1 MADDKISTNVND
13 NTLNINITSNN
24 QVENNT
30 KPVMS
35 INQAL
40 KNTKS
45 VKEIQDAKKVDPTD
59 LNKKKVTTK
68 PEDKQNTQTNIKE
81 IEVLQ
86 EISQTLT
93 SLKDATI
100 NFKTEVATS
109 FKDISSDKK
118 DDKNN
123 KELFSSYLSEG
134 FIESFQNRIIQRNL
148 SDIIEDALKDS
159 LTGANVNDEFLTKLK
174 TSLNEI
180 INESSYFINKD
191 NKTSDSEKLIEQNVQ
206 SLKLVNDYLKETQ
219 NNVNNKTDDTEN
231 ADKFEAALNANAD
244 RSAEALSV
252 ATKDEIVNQLNN
264 DLKQQYADTKQ
275 HQETLKDV
283 LEKIDNDINSSTEVK
298 NENKVE
304 KETDEINKSIDENL
318 KPDYALN
325 ENESENV
332 DENDKNLNDVVL
344 NELSEKFV
352 VDQDELDG
360 FEELLNEKFE
370 EFNKNVNITLK
381 NEEEKSTLLKTVVNR
396 LSNPP
401 KQENIKK
408 EQLKLI
414 DNRQQS
420 NDVNKISNVE
430 KSSSIAASSLTKVG
444 TLNEQNKPQ
453 VNEKSTIQTTK
464 TSKDESNVE
473 KNKKIEIISKRQ
485 EPENAKPDLDKK
497 PIKFVQQN
505 IPEKQNIAEKVQAKA
520 TPMMVNK
527 RQNTIANRER
537 ESSLER
543 LVEVLKNT
551 NMNNAKE
558 TIKVGG
564 DKKSG
569 ASIIS
574 LLSGI
579 QNIVGSFLEI
589 YKQTA
594 EEQRAAAL
602 YKQKFGSEKSSKF
615 NINLKQQ
622 KERPIQKSSGIPKR
636 KEGQS
641 VWGWLIGS
649 ALVGL
654 WAVTKFLGKGILNAL
669 WKVTMSVVKA
679 VGKALWWLTKALVKG
694 LGKLLKWV
702 GGALWK
708 GLSFLGKGIGKA
720 FKWIGGI
727 VKNVLPKLVNVFKGV
742 FNKILKPIGNF
753 IGKFGGKIFGFFKG
767 AFTKILGP
775 IANLI
780 SNLLGKLFG
789 GIGGKLGKLG
799 RGVGNLFKRGG
810 TKLAGKTV
818 SKVATKGVGKVATKG
833 AAKIAGNV
841 AAKVAAKGAA
851 KIAGKAALRVGAG
864 ALKAIPGIGAIAT
877 VGMAAF
883 DAIDGWKNAASIT
896 GKAEKDL
903 TTADKAK
910 AASASALSG
919 LTFGLVSSQT
929 MYKGINAVTNFG
941 TKMFKGIGSGVGK
954 LFKAASGGK
963 GIGGFVKNSIKY
975 SPIGLA
981 ATGAKQLFGWITGD
995 DNKKKAAEARR
1006 NRIEEMNKN
1015 IQFSKNVGAGMAR
1028 FTPIVSLLRE
1038 IVSIMKGDVGKD
1050 NLGPIA
1056 KTFEIDKSNTTPDRR
1071 NAKVNLQ
1078 NTQSKITNIQT
1089 SDNKLQVT
1097 SAKTSNDKS
1106 LNKISNS
1113 FNDMRDS
1120 KNRIANEQKEMNSAE
1135 NTLRKNKEFL
1145 MLLRPVITAAVA
1157 DAFAFAPWNTGK
1169 SVFNK
1174 SKSIFVRDDTDE
1186 SIEMGK

>member
-244 RSAEALSV
+244 RNAEALSV

-275 HQETLKDV
+275 QQENLKDV

-304 KETDEINKSIDENL
+304 KETEEIDKGIDENL
-318 KPDYALN
+318 KPDYALS

-430 KSSSIAASSLTKVG
+430 KSSSIAAFSLTKVG

-464 TSKDESNVE
+464 TS
-473 KNKKIEIISKRQ
+473 
-485 EPENAKPDLDKK
+485 
-497 PIKFVQQN
+497 
-505 IPEKQNIAEKVQAKA
+505 IAEKVQAKA

-543 LVEVLKNT
+543 LVEVIKNT

-594 EEQRAAAL
+594 EEQRTAAL
-602 YKQKFGSEKSSKF
+602 YQQKFGSEKSGKF

-622 KERPIQKSSGIPKR
+622 KERPIPKSSGIPKM

-789 GIGGKLGKLG
+789 GIGGKLGRLG
-799 RGVGNLFKRGG
+799 RGVGNLFRRGG
-810 TKLAGKTV
+810 TKLAGNVAAKTI
-818 SKVATKGVGKVATKG
+818 TKGAGTVAAKG

-841 AAKVAAKGAA
+841 AAKAAAKGAA

-941 TKMFKGIGSGVGK
+941 NKMIKGIGSGVGK

-963 GIGGFVKNSIKY
+963 GIGGLIKNSIKY

-981 ATGAKQLFGWITGD
+981 ATGAKQLFGWMTGD
-995 DNKKKAAEARR
+995 NAKKKAAEAKRK
-1006 NRIEEMNKN
+1006 RIEEMNKN
-1015 IQFSKNVGAGMAR
+1015 IQFSKNVGAVMVR

-1038 IVSIMKGDVGKD
+1038 IVSIMKGGDVGKD

-1120 KNRIANEQKEMNSAE
+1120 KNKIANEQKEMNSAE

-1157 DAFAFAPWNTGK
+1157 DAFAFAPWNNGK
-1169 SVFNK
+1169 SIFNK
-1174 SKSIFVRDDTDE
+1174 SKSIFVQDDTDE
-1186 SIEMGK
+1186 STEMGK

>member
-219 NNVNNKTDDTEN
+219 NNVNNKTDDTKN

-244 RSAEALSV
+244 RNAEALSV

-275 HQETLKDV
+275 QQENLKDV

-304 KETDEINKSIDENL
+304 KETEEIDKGIDENL
-318 KPDYALN
+318 KPDYALS
-325 ENESENV
+325 ENELENV

-352 VDQDELDG
+352 VDQNELDG

-370 EFNKNVNITLK
+370 EFNKNVNIILK
-381 NEEEKSTLLKTVVNR
+381 NEDEKSTLLKTAVNR

-430 KSSSIAASSLTKVG
+430 KSSSIAAFSLTKVG

-453 VNEKSTIQTTK
+453 VNEKSTIQATK
-464 TSKDESNVE
+464 TS
-473 KNKKIEIISKRQ
+473 
-485 EPENAKPDLDKK
+485 
-497 PIKFVQQN
+497 
-505 IPEKQNIAEKVQAKA
+505 IAEKVQAKT

-622 KERPIQKSSGIPKR
+622 KERPIQKSSGIPKM

-679 VGKALWWLTKALVKG
+679 VGKALWWLTKVLVKG

-789 GIGGKLGKLG
+789 GIGGKLGRLG
-799 RGVGNLFKRGG
+799 RGVGNLFRRGG
-810 TKLAGKTV
+810 TKLAGNVAAKTI
-818 SKVATKGVGKVATKG
+818 TKGAGTVAAKG

-841 AAKVAAKGAA
+841 AAKAAAKGAA

-910 AASASALSG
+910 AAGASALSG

-941 TKMFKGIGSGVGK
+941 NKMIKGIGSGVGK

-963 GIGGFVKNSIKY
+963 GIGGLIKNSIKY

-981 ATGAKQLFGWITGD
+981 AAGAKQLFGWMTGD
-995 DNKKKAAEARR
+995 NAKKKAAEAKRK
-1006 NRIEEMNKN
+1006 RIEEMNKN
-1015 IQFSKNVGAGMAR
+1015 IQFSKNVGAGMVR

-1038 IVSIMKGDVGKD
+1038 IVSIMKGGDVGKD

-1120 KNRIANEQKEMNSAE
+1120 KNKIANEQKEMNSAE

-1157 DAFAFAPWNTGK
+1157 DAFAFAPWNNGK
-1169 SVFNK
+1169 SIFNK
-1174 SKSIFVRDDTDE
+1174 SKSIFVQDDTDE
-1186 SIEMGK
+1186 STEMGK

>member
-244 RSAEALSV
+244 RNAEALSV

-275 HQETLKDV
+275 QQENLKDV

-304 KETDEINKSIDENL
+304 KETEEIDKGIDENL

-430 KSSSIAASSLTKVG
+430 KSSSIAAFSLTKVG

-464 TSKDESNVE
+464 TS
-473 KNKKIEIISKRQ
+473 
-485 EPENAKPDLDKK
+485 
-497 PIKFVQQN
+497 
-505 IPEKQNIAEKVQAKA
+505 IAEKVQAKT

-543 LVEVLKNT
+543 LVEVIKNT

-594 EEQRAAAL
+594 EEQRTTAL
-602 YKQKFGSEKSSKF
+602 YQQKFGSEKSSKF

-622 KERPIQKSSGIPKR
+622 KERPIPKSSGIPKM

-789 GIGGKLGKLG
+789 GIGGKLGRLG
-799 RGVGNLFKRGG
+799 RGVGNLFRRGG
-810 TKLAGKTV
+810 TKLAGNVAAKTI
-818 SKVATKGVGKVATKG
+818 TKGAGKAAAKG

-841 AAKVAAKGAA
+841 AAKAAAKGAA

-941 TKMFKGIGSGVGK
+941 NKMIKGIGSGVGK
-954 LFKAASGGK
+954 LFKVASGGK
-963 GIGGFVKNSIKY
+963 GIGGLVKNSIKY

-981 ATGAKQLFGWITGD
+981 ATGAKQLFGWMTGD
-995 DNKKKAAEARR
+995 NAKKKAAEAKRKK
-1006 NRIEEMNKN
+1006 IEEMNKN
-1015 IQFSKNVGAGMAR
+1015 IQFSKNVGAGMVR

-1038 IVSIMKGDVGKD
+1038 IVSIMKGENIGND

-1056 KTFEIDKSNTTPDRR
+1056 KSFEIDKSNTTPDRR

-1157 DAFAFAPWNTGK
+1157 DAFAFAPWNNGK
-1169 SVFNK
+1169 SIFNK
-1174 SKSIFVRDDTDE
+1174 SKSIFVQDDTDE
-1186 SIEMGK
+1186 STEMGK

>member
-68 PEDKQNTQTNIKE
+68 PEEKQNTQTNIKE

-109 FKDISSDKK
+109 FKDISPDKK

-174 TSLNEI
+174 ASLNEI

-244 RSAEALSV
+244 RNAEALSV

-275 HQETLKDV
+275 QQETLKDV

-304 KETDEINKSIDENL
+304 KETEEIDKGIDENL
-318 KPDYALN
+318 KPDYALS

-505 IPEKQNIAEKVQAKA
+505 IPEKQNITEKVQVKA

-669 WKVTMSVVKA
+669 WKVTMSVIKA
-679 VGKALWWLTKALVKG
+679 VGKALWWLTKVLVKD

-702 GGALWK
+702 GGVLWK

-742 FNKILKPIGNF
+742 FNKILNPIGNF

-799 RGVGNLFKRGG
+799 NGVSDLFESSSR
-810 TKLAGKTV
+810 KLTRKAVIKGAGKT
-818 SKVATKGVGKVATKG
+818 AARGG
-833 AAKIAGNV
+833 AKIAGNV
-841 AAKVAAKGAA
+841 ATKAVTKGAT
-851 KIAGKAALRVGAG
+851 KIAGKTALRIGAG
-864 ALKAIPGIGAIAT
+864 ALKAIPGINAIAT

-883 DAIDGWKNAASIT
+883 DAVDGWKNAASIT

-903 TTADKAK
+903 TIADKAK
-910 AASASALSG
+910 AAGASALSG

-929 MYKGINAVTNFG
+929 MYKGINAVINFRN
-941 TKMFKGIGSGVGK
+941 KMFKGIGSGIGK
-954 LFKAASGGK
+954 LFKVASGGK
-963 GIGGFVKNSIKY
+963 GIGGLIKNSIKY

-981 ATGAKQLFGWITGD
+981 AAGAKQLFGWMTGD
-995 DNKKKAAEARR
+995 NAKKKVAETKRKK
-1006 NRIEEMNKN
+1006 IEEMNKN
-1015 IQFSKNVGAGMAR
+1015 IQFSKNVGAGMVR

-1038 IVSIMKGDVGKD
+1038 IVSIMKGDIGND

-1157 DAFAFAPWNTGK
+1157 DAFAFAPWNNGK
-1169 SVFNK
+1169 SIFNK
-1174 SKSIFVRDDTDE
+1174 SKSIFVQDDTDE
-1186 SIEMGK
+1186 STEMGK

>member
-1 MADDKISTNVND
+1 MADDKISTNVTD

-24 QVENNT
+24 QVENNI

-68 PEDKQNTQTNIKE
+68 SEDKQNTQTNIKE

-109 FKDISSDKK
+109 FKDISQDKK

-244 RSAEALSV
+244 RNAEALSV

-275 HQETLKDV
+275 QQENLKDV

-304 KETDEINKSIDENL
+304 KETEEIDKGIDENL
-318 KPDYALN
+318 KPDYALS

-430 KSSSIAASSLTKVG
+430 KSSSIAAFSLTKVG

-464 TSKDESNVE
+464 TS
-473 KNKKIEIISKRQ
+473 
-485 EPENAKPDLDKK
+485 
-497 PIKFVQQN
+497 
-505 IPEKQNIAEKVQAKA
+505 IAEKVQAKT

-543 LVEVLKNT
+543 LVEVIKNT

-594 EEQRAAAL
+594 EEQRTAAL
-602 YKQKFGSEKSSKF
+602 YQQKFGSEKSSKF

-622 KERPIQKSSGIPKR
+622 KERPIPKSSGIPKM

-708 GLSFLGKGIGKA
+708 GLNFLGKGIGKA

-789 GIGGKLGKLG
+789 GVGGKLGKLG
-799 RGVGNLFKRGG
+799 NGVSDLFESSSR
-810 TKLAGKTV
+810 KLTRKAAIKGAGKT
-818 SKVATKGVGKVATKG
+818 AARGG
-833 AAKIAGNV
+833 AKIAGNV
-841 AAKVAAKGAA
+841 ATKAVTQGAT
-851 KIAGKAALRVGAG
+851 KIAGKTALRIGAG
-864 ALKAIPGIGAIAT
+864 ALKAIPGINAIAT

-883 DAIDGWKNAASIT
+883 DAVDGWKNAASIT

-903 TTADKAK
+903 TIADKAK
-910 AASASALSG
+910 AAGASALSG

-941 TKMFKGIGSGVGK
+941 NKMIKGIGSGVGK

-963 GIGGFVKNSIKY
+963 GIGGLIKNSIKY

-981 ATGAKQLFGWITGD
+981 ATGAKQLFGWMTGD
-995 DNKKKAAEARR
+995 NAKKKAAEAKRKK
-1006 NRIEEMNKN
+1006 IEEMNKN
-1015 IQFSKNVGAGMAR
+1015 IQFSKNVGAGMVR

-1038 IVSIMKGDVGKD
+1038 IVSIMKGGDVGKD

-1056 KTFEIDKSNTTPDRR
+1056 KSFEIDKSNTTPGRR

-1157 DAFAFAPWNTGK
+1157 DAFAFAPWNNGK
-1169 SVFNK
+1169 SIFNK
-1174 SKSIFVRDDTDE
+1174 SKSIFVQDDTDE
-1186 SIEMGK
+1186 STEMGK

>member
-40 KNTKS
+40 KNTKN

-109 FKDISSDKK
+109 FKDISQDKK

-244 RSAEALSV
+244 RNAEALSV

-275 HQETLKDV
+275 QQENLKDV

-304 KETDEINKSIDENL
+304 KETEKIDKGIDENL
-318 KPDYALN
+318 KPDYALS

-430 KSSSIAASSLTKVG
+430 KSSSIAAFSLTKVG

-464 TSKDESNVE
+464 TS
-473 KNKKIEIISKRQ
+473 
-485 EPENAKPDLDKK
+485 
-497 PIKFVQQN
+497 
-505 IPEKQNIAEKVQAKA
+505 IAEKVQAKT

-594 EEQRAAAL
+594 EEQRTAAL
-602 YKQKFGSEKSSKF
+602 YQQKFGSEKSSKF

-622 KERPIQKSSGIPKR
+622 KERPIPKSTGIPKM

-654 WAVTKFLGKGILNAL
+654 WAVTKFLGKGILKAL

-679 VGKALWWLTKALVKG
+679 VGKALWWLTKVLVKG

-727 VKNVLPKLVNVFKGV
+727 VKNILPKLVNVFKGV

-789 GIGGKLGKLG
+789 GIGGKLGRLG
-799 RGVGNLFKRGG
+799 RGVGNLFRRGG
-810 TKLAGKTV
+810 TKLAGNVAAKTI
-818 SKVATKGVGKVATKG
+818 TKGAGKAAAKG

-841 AAKVAAKGAA
+841 AAKAAAKGAA

-941 TKMFKGIGSGVGK
+941 NKMIKGIGSGVGK

-963 GIGGFVKNSIKY
+963 GIGGLIKNSIKY

-981 ATGAKQLFGWITGD
+981 ATGAKQLFGWMTGD
-995 DNKKKAAEARR
+995 NAKKKAAEAKRK
-1006 NRIEEMNKN
+1006 RIEEMNKN
-1015 IQFSKNVGAGMAR
+1015 IQFSKNVGAGMVR

-1038 IVSIMKGDVGKD
+1038 IVSIMKGGDVGKD

-1120 KNRIANEQKEMNSAE
+1120 KNKIANEQKEMNSAE

-1157 DAFAFAPWNTGK
+1157 DAFAFAPWNNGK
-1169 SVFNK
+1169 SIFNK
-1174 SKSIFVRDDTDE
+1174 SKSIFVQDDTDE
-1186 SIEMGK
+1186 STEMGK

>member
-109 FKDISSDKK
+109 FKDISQDKK

-244 RSAEALSV
+244 RNAEALSV

-275 HQETLKDV
+275 QQENLKDV

-298 NENKVE
+298 NENKIE
-304 KETDEINKSIDENL
+304 KETEEIDKGIDENL
-318 KPDYALN
+318 KPDYALS

-381 NEEEKSTLLKTVVNR
+381 NEEEKSTLLKTAVNR

-430 KSSSIAASSLTKVG
+430 KSSSIAAFSLTKVG

-473 KNKKIEIISKRQ
+473 KNKKIEIM
-485 EPENAKPDLDKK
+485 L
-497 PIKFVQQN
+497 F
-505 IPEKQNIAEKVQAKA
+505 
-520 TPMMVNK
+520 
-527 RQNTIANRER
+527 
-537 ESSLER
+537 
-543 LVEVLKNT
+543 
-551 NMNNAKE
+551 
-558 TIKVGG
+558 
-564 DKKSG
+564 
-569 ASIIS
+569 
-574 LLSGI
+574 
-579 QNIVGSFLEI
+579 F
-589 YKQTA
+589 
-594 EEQRAAAL
+594 
-602 YKQKFGSEKSSKF
+602 
-615 NINLKQQ
+615 INYH
-622 KERPIQKSSGIPKR
+622 S
-636 KEGQS
+636 
-641 VWGWLIGS
+641 
-649 ALVGL
+649 
-654 WAVTKFLGKGILNAL
+654 
-669 WKVTMSVVKA
+669 
-679 VGKALWWLTKALVKG
+679 
-694 LGKLLKWV
+694 
-702 GGALWK
+702 
-708 GLSFLGKGIGKA
+708 
-720 FKWIGGI
+720 
-727 VKNVLPKLVNVFKGV
+727 
-742 FNKILKPIGNF
+742 
-753 IGKFGGKIFGFFKG
+753 
-767 AFTKILGP
+767 
-775 IANLI
+775 
-780 SNLLGKLFG
+780 
-789 GIGGKLGKLG
+789 
-799 RGVGNLFKRGG
+799 
-810 TKLAGKTV
+810 
-818 SKVATKGVGKVATKG
+818 
-833 AAKIAGNV
+833 
-841 AAKVAAKGAA
+841 
-851 KIAGKAALRVGAG
+851 
-864 ALKAIPGIGAIAT
+864 
-877 VGMAAF
+877 
-883 DAIDGWKNAASIT
+883 
-896 GKAEKDL
+896 
-903 TTADKAK
+903 
-910 AASASALSG
+910 
-919 LTFGLVSSQT
+919 
-929 MYKGINAVTNFG
+929 Y
-941 TKMFKGIGSGVGK
+941 
-954 LFKAASGGK
+954 
-963 GIGGFVKNSIKY
+963 
-975 SPIGLA
+975 
-981 ATGAKQLFGWITGD
+981 
-995 DNKKKAAEARR
+995 
-1006 NRIEEMNKN
+1006 
-1015 IQFSKNVGAGMAR
+1015 
-1028 FTPIVSLLRE
+1028 
-1038 IVSIMKGDVGKD
+1038 
-1050 NLGPIA
+1050 
-1056 KTFEIDKSNTTPDRR
+1056 
-1071 NAKVNLQ
+1071 
-1078 NTQSKITNIQT
+1078 
-1089 SDNKLQVT
+1089 
-1097 SAKTSNDKS
+1097 
-1106 LNKISNS
+1106 
-1113 FNDMRDS
+1113 
-1120 KNRIANEQKEMNSAE
+1120 KNRIKSFEDSGITQSGCC
-1135 NTLRKNKEFL
+1135 LIFPRLFI
-1145 MLLRPVITAAVA
+1145 LL
-1157 DAFAFAPWNTGK
+1157 
-1169 SVFNK
+1169 S
-1174 SKSIFVRDDTDE
+1174 
-1186 SIEMGK
+1186 